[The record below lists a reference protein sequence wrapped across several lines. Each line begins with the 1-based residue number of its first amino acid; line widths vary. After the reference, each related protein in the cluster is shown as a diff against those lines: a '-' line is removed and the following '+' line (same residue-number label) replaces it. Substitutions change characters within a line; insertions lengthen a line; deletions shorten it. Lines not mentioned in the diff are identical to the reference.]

1 MISLRIKNNLYR
13 IKSFWQFS
21 KWLNNKPIFLFW
33 VNLFRG
39 HRTLDDAKNYVRIL
53 KPTLLPFL
61 GAVFYSAFIIAILE
75 TYNKYLPINSDHF
88 DKATVDSFLTAVAS
102 IMGVFLGL
110 YFAAISSIASNFLI
124 RATQDVRNFFLSAP
138 AGMQYVRTVAITGI
152 VSVFYLFVK
161 SFGYTI
167 HPAGLVFLALL
178 AAYVVIRFWSV
189 GSSVFNSMEPGSSFP
204 FITKDIADS
213 MREVTPPGFQWSK
226 PFLQNHRR
234 RLVSYNLDLLNN
246 LTDFGM
252 RELTLPND
260 QLLIALRYIGGLLFV
275 YSEEKR
281 KIPTNS
287 FWYEI
292 KNQFE
297 NWAFAN
303 STKIALALNTGTSI
317 QPKTIRDFSWFEKRN
332 LNIAVKILK
341 DFAEKKDMGSI
352 FQGCEVFI
360 SVVEIYGKDLDE
372 PGIRMLFE
380 KLEEVF
386 VATPLEKAE
395 ESQVAYREQLAF
407 METQGR
413 LAVAAVLGLVRYLD
427 EHPCESISKSISE
440 INWNS
445 NKKDNIYL
453 TGLPLPLI
461 SLLENIAS
469 NLNNE
474 KLIEGKIISPKWY
487 IKTLCIQGY
496 LYSLQKYFDYLKSL
510 HANYFQ
516 PKFERLLT
524 ENQYSLAVH
533 FLQRWL
539 EFSNKY
545 QGLVNYMEKHVKSCE
560 KFHLVKDLPFPIFDF
575 PQEKKDALS
584 RKRDVSDRMIQLLPK
599 LKTLVT
605 EDDLPDY
612 FGQALTL
619 GLEACYD
626 ACKEQDV
633 DRLKTIFP
641 IIFDAS
647 IAAHDKIRKKVQ
659 DWSQDDS
666 RIIYSTEPLANLLDI
681 SGFAILYSELYENNA
696 IRNVVNGMWDAY
708 LQVVDAKAVIQFIIA
723 IVGYRNSLFVL
734 MPQAILRTNWQ
745 VEFTRKMKDAGLPVF
760 PEDRYY
766 DRQKEITHQ
775 SSLIRVIAK
784 WGGLTAFS
792 AQDVFLTIYL
802 SSHPSAK
809 DLTFPDKHDLRE
821 EIEKEEK
828 GDNEEGYE

>member
-13 IKSFWQFS
+13 IKSFWQFN
-21 KWLNNKPIFLFW
+21 KWLNDKPMFLFW
-33 VNLFRG
+33 VNMFRG
-39 HRTLDDAKNYVRIL
+39 HHTLDDAKNYVRIL

-61 GAVFYSAFIIAILE
+61 GVVFYSAFIIAVLE
-75 TYNKYLPINSDHF
+75 VYNKYLPINSDHF

-102 IMGVFLGL
+102 ITGVFLGL

-161 SFGYTI
+161 SLGHTI

-189 GSSVFNSMEPGSSFP
+189 GSSVFNSMEPGNSFP
-204 FITKDIADS
+204 FITKDIVDS
-213 MREVTPPGFQWSK
+213 IREVTPPGFQWNKS
-226 PFLQNHRR
+226 FLQNHRR

-246 LTDFGM
+246 LINFGI
-252 RELTLPND
+252 RELNLPSD
-260 QLLIALRYIGGLLFV
+260 QLLVALRYVGGLLFI

-281 KIPTNS
+281 RIPTNS

-297 NWAFAN
+297 DWAFAD

-332 LNIAVKILK
+332 LDIAVKILK
-341 DFAEKKDMGSI
+341 NFAGKKDVGSI

-360 SVVEIYGKDLDE
+360 GVAEVYGKDLDE
-372 PGIRMLFE
+372 PGLRMLFE
-380 KLEEVF
+380 KLDEVF
-386 VATPLEKAE
+386 VATPLEKIE
-395 ESQVAYREQLAF
+395 ETQVAYREQLAF

-427 EHPCESISKSISE
+427 EHSCESISKSISE

-445 NKKDNIYL
+445 NKRGHIYL
-453 TGLPLPLI
+453 TGLPVTLI
-461 SLLENIAS
+461 SRLESIAS
-469 NLNNE
+469 NLSNE
-474 KLIEGKIISPKWY
+474 KLIEGRIISPKWY
-487 IKTLCIQGY
+487 IKTLCIQEY
-496 LYSLQKYFDYLKSL
+496 LYSLQKYFEYLKSL
-510 HANYFQ
+510 HVNYFQ
-516 PKFERLLT
+516 PKFEKLLI

-545 QGLVNYMEKHVKSCE
+545 QSLVNYMEKHIESCA
-560 KFHLVKDLPFPIFDF
+560 KFHWVKDLPFPVFDF
-575 PQEKKDALS
+575 PQEKKGALA
-584 RKRDVSDRMIQLLPK
+584 RERDVSDKLIQLLPK
-599 LKTLVT
+599 LKTLVV

-619 GLEACYD
+619 GLEACYE

-633 DRLKTIFP
+633 DRLKVIFP

-647 IAAHDKIRKKVQ
+647 ITAHDKIRKKVQ

-666 RIIYSTEPLANLLDI
+666 KIIYSTEPLANLLDI
-681 SGFAILYSELYENNA
+681 SGFAVLYSELYGNDV
-696 IRNVVNGMWDAY
+696 IWNVVKSMWDAY
-708 LQVVDAKAVIQFIIA
+708 LQVVDAKAAIQFIVA
-723 IVGYRNSLFVL
+723 IVGYRDSLFVL

-745 VEFTRKMKDAGLPVF
+745 MDFTRKMKDTGLPVF

-766 DRQKEITHQ
+766 DRQKKISHQ

-784 WGGLTAFS
+784 WGGLMAFS
-792 AQDVFLTIYL
+792 AQDVFLAIYL
-802 SSHPSAK
+802 SNHPGAK
-809 DLTFPDKHDLRE
+809 DLTFPDKHDLKE
-821 EIEKEEK
+821 GIKKEEK
-828 GDNEEGYE
+828 GDNEEEHE